1 METEK
6 INIYKKI
13 QKVKKELSER
23 ELKKSGKNTFSG
35 FEYYELGDF
44 MPSIIEL
51 CYKYGLFTKIDFV
64 DNKDIKYVDIENT
77 YVKEE
82 VKVGEVAKL
91 TIINIDNPEEIE
103 VYTCDVKELSLK
115 GANSIQNYGGVQT
128 YLRRYLYMNAF
139 DIVEADTFDNESFE
153 KKKKAKKNKGALDI
167 LVEKSKDVFKNADD
181 KTKSK
186 IADTMKTLG
195 YASFADVSKKQDKN
209 DIISLASSLKIEIPE
224 ELKEEI

>member
-51 CYKYGLFTKIDFV
+51 CDKYGLFTKIDFV
-64 DNKDIKYVDIENT
+64 DNKNIKYVDIENT
-77 YVKEE
+77 YAKEE

-91 TIINIDNPEEIE
+91 TIINIDNPEEVE

-115 GANSIQNYGGVQT
+115 ELI
-128 YLRRYLYMNAF
+128 
-139 DIVEADTFDNESFE
+139 
-153 KKKKAKKNKGALDI
+153 
-167 LVEKSKDVFKNADD
+167 VFKIMA
-181 KTKSK
+181 
-186 IADTMKTLG
+186 G
-195 YASFADVSKKQDKN
+195 YKHILE
-209 DIISLASSLKIEIPE
+209 DIYI
-224 ELKEEI
+224 

>member
-51 CYKYGLFTKIDFV
+51 CDKYGLFTKIDFV

-195 YASFADVSKKQDKN
+195 YTSFADVSKKQDKN

>member
-1 METEK
+1 
-6 INIYKKI
+6 
-13 QKVKKELSER
+13 
-23 ELKKSGKNTFSG
+23 
-35 FEYYELGDF
+35 

-51 CYKYGLFTKIDFV
+51 CDKYGLFTKIDFV
-64 DNKDIKYVDIENT
+64 DNKDIKYVYIENT